1 MFCILLVLP
10 SLTLAADTLKGLV
23 SCMNHEDCLGANRV
37 CSHDDQKLTGMCVCR
52 GGYGQEGE
60 SFACK
65 RKVKNSRSI
74 HVTCETDEDC
84 NMNEVCMSWQY
95 DPALEYARKLRTRLS
110 SGSHKPGKHQFCIDA
125 WIIYNNH
132 LEDLDEPKTG
142 GGLKASRRNFEDE
155 EYFFAGRH
163 QPPRVQR

>member
-52 GGYGQEGE
+52 DGYGQEGE
-60 SFACK
+60 SFACR
-65 RKVKNSRSI
+65 RKVINHARSG

-84 NMNEVCMSWQY
+84 DRNEVCMSWEY
-95 DPALEYARKLRTRLS
+95 DPALEYASKLRSQLS
-110 SGSHKPGKHQFCIDA
+110 SGADKPETHKFCIDA

-132 LEDLDEPKTG
+132 LEDLDEPRTG
-142 GGLKASRRNFEDE
+142 GGLKSSRRNFDAE
-155 EYFFAGRH
+155 EYYFS
-163 QPPRVQR
+163 